1 MTRNQMTRSMTAFS
15 RHEHGAAVW
24 EIRSVNH
31 RYLDVSFRMPE
42 NLRHLETELKS
53 QFKDK
58 VQRGKIECSLKVNAS
73 ELTTQFSLN
82 QKLVQDLH
90 FAMGQVAEITG
101 IEDRGDILSLL
112 RWPNVLV
119 TEESGDETIIEA
131 RQGFT
136 VAVDQLVEMR
146 EREGKELAGLLDC
159 RLIDIEATVEKL
171 REETPAIIEHQH
183 ARLLKR
189 LSDIDIEV
197 EPGRVEQELVSLA
210 QKLDVAE
217 ELDRLVTHVL
227 EVRRN
232 LKADE
237 PVGRRLDFL
246 MQELNREANT
256 LSSKAAATSTTMQAV
271 DLKVSI
277 EQMREQIQNIE

>member
-1 MTRNQMTRSMTAFS
+1 MIRSMTAFS
-15 RHEHGAAVW
+15 RHEYGAAVW

-42 NLRHLETELKS
+42 KLRHLETDLKS

-58 VQRGKIECSLKVNAS
+58 VQRGKIECSLKVNAG
-73 ELTTQFSLN
+73 ELKTRVSIN
-82 QKLVQDLH
+82 QDLVQDLDQ
-90 FAMGQVAEITG
+90 AMSQVAAITG
-101 IEDRGDILSLL
+101 MEDRGDILSLL
-112 RWPNVLV
+112 RWPDVL
-119 TEESGDETIIEA
+119 TIEESGDELITEA
-131 RQGFT
+131 QQSFT
-136 VAVDQLVEMR
+136 LAVDQLVEMR
-146 EREGKELAGLLDC
+146 AREGKELASLLDS
-159 RLIDIEATVEKL
+159 RLVDIETTVEKL
-171 REETPAIIEHQH
+171 REETPAIIAHQH
-183 ARLLKR
+183 EKLLKR
-189 LSDIDIEV
+189 LDDIDVEV
-197 EPGRVEQELVSLA
+197 EQGRVEQELVILA

-232 LKADE
+232 LEADE

-256 LSSKAAATSTTMQAV
+256 LSSKAAAASTTMQAV

>member
-1 MTRNQMTRSMTAFS
+1 MIRSMTAFS

-42 NLRHLETELKS
+42 KLRHLETELKS

-58 VQRGKIECSLKVNAS
+58 VQRGKIECSLKVNAG
-73 ELTTQFSLN
+73 ELKTRISIN
-82 QKLVQDLH
+82 QDLVQDLH

-101 IEDRGDILSLL
+101 MQDRGDILSLL
-112 RWPNVLV
+112 RWPDVLT
-119 TEESGDETIIEA
+119 TEESGDELIMDA
-131 RQGFT
+131 QQSFT
-136 VAVDQLVEMR
+136 LAVDQLVEMR
-146 EREGKELAGLLDC
+146 EREGKELAGLLDR
-159 RLIDIEATVEKL
+159 RLSDIETTVEKL
-171 REETPAIIEHQH
+171 REETPAIIAHQH
-183 ARLLKR
+183 ERLLKR
-189 LSDIDIEV
+189 LGDIDVEV
-197 EPGRVEQELVSLA
+197 EPGRIEQELVILA

-232 LKADE
+232 LMADE

>member
-1 MTRNQMTRSMTAFS
+1 MTAFS

-58 VQRGKIECSLKVNAS
+58 VQRGKIECSLKINAGKPKTRIS
-73 ELTTQFSLN
+73 IN
-82 QKLVQDLH
+82 QDLVQDLH
-90 FAMGQVAEITG
+90 FVMGQVAEITG
-101 IEDRGDILSLL
+101 MEDRGDILSLL
-112 RWPNVLV
+112 RWPDVLI
-119 TEESGDETIIEA
+119 TEESGAELILDV
-131 RQGFT
+131 RQGFRL
-136 VAVDQLVEMR
+136 AVDQLVEMR
-146 EREGKELAGLLDC
+146 EREGMELAGLLDS
-159 RLIDIEATVEKL
+159 RLIDIEKTVEKL
-171 REETPAIIEHQH
+171 REEIPAIIAHQH
-183 ARLLKR
+183 ERLLKR
-189 LSDIDIEV
+189 LGDIDIEV
-197 EPGRVEQELVSLA
+197 EPGRVEQELVILA

-217 ELDRLVTHVL
+217 ELDRLVTHVV

-232 LKADE
+232 LKVDE

>member
-1 MTRNQMTRSMTAFS
+1 MIRSMTAFS
-15 RHEHGAAVW
+15 RHEYGAAVW

-42 NLRHLETELKS
+42 KLRHLETDLKS

-58 VQRGKIECSLKVNAS
+58 VQRGKIECSLKVNTG
-73 ELTTQFSLN
+73 ELKTRVSIN
-82 QKLVQDLH
+82 QDRVQDLDQ
-90 FAMGQVAEITG
+90 AMSQVAAITG
-101 IEDRGDILSLL
+101 MEDRGDILSLL
-112 RWPNVLV
+112 RWPDVL
-119 TEESGDETIIEA
+119 TIEESGDELITEA
-131 RQGFT
+131 QQSFT
-136 VAVDQLVEMR
+136 LAVDQLVEMR
-146 EREGKELAGLLDC
+146 EREGKELASLLDS
-159 RLIDIEATVEKL
+159 RLVDIETTVEKL
-171 REETPAIIEHQH
+171 REETPAIIAHQH
-183 ARLLKR
+183 EKLLKR
-189 LSDIDIEV
+189 LDDIDVEV
-197 EPGRVEQELVSLA
+197 EQGRVEQELVILA

-232 LKADE
+232 LEADE

-256 LSSKAAATSTTMQAV
+256 LSSKAAAASTTMQAV

>member
-1 MTRNQMTRSMTAFS
+1 MTRSMTAFS
-15 RHEHGAAVW
+15 RAEHGAAVW

-42 NLRHLETELKS
+42 NLRHLETELKA
-53 QFKDK
+53 QFKNK
-58 VQRGKIECSLKVNAS
+58 VHRGKIECSLKINSS
-73 ELTTQFSLN
+73 ELKTRIRIN
-82 QKLVQDLH
+82 EALVADLH

-101 IEDRGDILSLL
+101 MEDRGDILSLL
-112 RWPNVLV
+112 RWPDVLT
-119 TEESGDETIIEA
+119 TEESGDELISDA
-131 RQGFT
+131 REGFKLT
-136 VAVDQLVEMR
+136 VGQLVEMR
-146 EREGKELAGLLDC
+146 EREGQELAGLLNS
-159 RLIDIEATVEKL
+159 RLIDIEKTVDIL
-171 REETPAIIEHQH
+171 REETPAIIAHQH
-183 ARLLKR
+183 EKLLKR
-189 LSDIDIEV
+189 LGDIDAEV
-197 EPGRVEQELVSLA
+197 EPGRVEQELVILA

-232 LKADE
+232 LKMDE

-256 LSSKAAATSTTMQAV
+256 LSSKAAAISTTMQAV

>member
-1 MTRNQMTRSMTAFS
+1 MIRSMTAFS

-42 NLRHLETELKS
+42 KLRHLETELKS

-58 VQRGKIECSLKVNAS
+58 VQGGKIECSLKVNPG
-73 ELTTQFSLN
+73 ELKTRISIN
-82 QKLVQDLH
+82 QDLVQDLH
-90 FAMGQVAEITG
+90 LAMGQVAEITG
-101 IEDRGDILSLL
+101 MEDRGDILSLL
-112 RWPNVLV
+112 RWPDVLT
-119 TEESGDETIIEA
+119 TEESGDELIMDA
-131 RQGFT
+131 QQSFT
-136 VAVDQLVEMR
+136 LAVDQLVEMR
-146 EREGKELAGLLDC
+146 EREGRELARLLDR
-159 RLIDIEATVEKL
+159 RLIDIETTVEKL
-171 REETPAIIEHQH
+171 REETPAIITHQH
-183 ARLLKR
+183 ERLLKR
-189 LSDIDIEV
+189 LGDIDVEV
-197 EPGRVEQELVSLA
+197 EPGRVEQELVILA

>member
-1 MTRNQMTRSMTAFS
+1 MIRSMTAFS
-15 RHEHGAAVW
+15 RHEYGAAVW

-42 NLRHLETELKS
+42 KLRHLETDLKS

-58 VQRGKIECSLKVNAS
+58 VQRGKIECSLKINAG
-73 ELTTQFSLN
+73 ELKTQVSIN
-82 QKLVQDLH
+82 QDLVQDLDQ
-90 FAMGQVAEITG
+90 AMSQVAAITG
-101 IEDRGDILSLL
+101 MEDRGDILSLL
-112 RWPNVLV
+112 RWPDVL
-119 TEESGDETIIEA
+119 TIEESGDELITEA
-131 RQGFT
+131 QQSFT
-136 VAVDQLVEMR
+136 LAVDQLVEMR
-146 EREGKELAGLLDC
+146 EREGKELASLLDS
-159 RLIDIEATVEKL
+159 RLDDIETTVEKL
-171 REETPAIIEHQH
+171 REETPAIIAHQH
-183 ARLLKR
+183 EKLLKR
-189 LSDIDIEV
+189 LDDIDVEV
-197 EPGRVEQELVSLA
+197 EQGRVEQELVILA

-227 EVRRN
+227 EVTRN
-232 LKADE
+232 LEADE

-256 LSSKAAATSTTMQAV
+256 LSSKAAAASTTMQAV

>member
-1 MTRNQMTRSMTAFS
+1 MIRSMTAFS

-42 NLRHLETELKS
+42 KLRHLETELKS

-58 VQRGKIECSLKVNAS
+58 VQRGKIECSLKVNPS
-73 ELTTQFSLN
+73 ELKTRISIN
-82 QKLVQDLH
+82 QDLVQDLH
-90 FAMGQVAEITG
+90 LAMGQVAEITG
-101 IEDRGDILSLL
+101 MEDRGDILSLL
-112 RWPNVLV
+112 RWPDVLT
-119 TEESGDETIIEA
+119 TEESGDELIIDA
-131 RQGFT
+131 QQSFT
-136 VAVDQLVEMR
+136 LAVDQLVEMR
-146 EREGKELAGLLDC
+146 EREGRELAGLLDR
-159 RLIDIEATVEKL
+159 RLIDIETTVEKL
-171 REETPAIIEHQH
+171 REETPAIITHQH
-183 ARLLKR
+183 ERLLKR
-189 LSDIDIEV
+189 LGDIDVEV
-197 EPGRVEQELVSLA
+197 EPGRVEQELVILA

>member
-1 MTRNQMTRSMTAFS
+1 MTRSMTAFS
-15 RHEHGAAVW
+15 RQEHGVAVW

-58 VQRGKIECSLKVNAS
+58 IQRGKIECSLKINAG
-73 ELTTQFSLN
+73 ELKTRISIN
-82 QKLVQDLH
+82 QHLVQDLH
-90 FAMGQVAEITG
+90 AAMGQIAEITG
-101 IEDRGDILSLL
+101 MEDRGDILSLL
-112 RWPNVLV
+112 RWPDVLT
-119 TEESGDETIIEA
+119 TEASGDDQVTDA
-131 RQGFT
+131 RQGFKLA
-136 VAVDQLVEMR
+136 VAQLVDMR
-146 EREGKELAGLLDC
+146 QREGTELAGLLEA
-159 RLIDIEATVEKL
+159 RLGDIENTVGKL
-171 REETPAIIEHQH
+171 REETPAIIAHQH
-183 ARLLKR
+183 ERLLRR
-189 LSDIDIEV
+189 LGDIDVEV
-197 EPGRVEQELVSLA
+197 DPGRVEQELVMLA

-232 LKADE
+232 LTVDE

>member
-1 MTRNQMTRSMTAFS
+1 MTAFS

-82 QKLVQDLH
+82 QNLVQDLH

-101 IEDRGDILSLL
+101 MEDRGDILSLL

-119 TEESGDETIIEA
+119 TEESSDEVIIEA
-131 RQGFT
+131 REGFT
-136 VAVDQLVEMR
+136 LAVDQLVEMR

-159 RLIDIEATVEKL
+159 RLIDIETTVEKL
-171 REETPAIIEHQH
+171 REEAPAIIEHQH
-183 ARLLKR
+183 ERLLKR

-197 EPGRVEQELVSLA
+197 EPGRIEQELVILA

>member
-1 MTRNQMTRSMTAFS
+1 MTAFS

-42 NLRHLETELKS
+42 KLRRLETELKS

-58 VQRGKIECSLKVNAS
+58 VQRGKIECSLKVNAG
-73 ELTTQFSLN
+73 ELKTRISIN
-82 QKLVQDLH
+82 QDLVQDLH

-101 IEDRGDILSLL
+101 MEDRGDILSLL
-112 RWPNVLV
+112 RWPDVLT
-119 TEESGDETIIEA
+119 TEESGDELIMDA
-131 RQGFT
+131 QQSFAL
-136 VAVDQLVEMR
+136 AVDQLVEMR
-146 EREGKELAGLLDC
+146 EREGKELAGLLDR
-159 RLIDIEATVEKL
+159 RLIDIETTVEKL
-171 REETPAIIEHQH
+171 REETPAIIAHQH
-183 ARLLKR
+183 ERLLKR
-189 LSDIDIEV
+189 LGDIDVEV
-197 EPGRVEQELVSLA
+197 EPGRVEQELVILA

>member
-1 MTRNQMTRSMTAFS
+1 MIRSMTAFS

-42 NLRHLETELKS
+42 KLRHLETELES

-58 VQRGKIECSLKVNAS
+58 VQRGKIECSLKVNAG
-73 ELTTQFSLN
+73 ELKTRISIN
-82 QKLVQDLH
+82 QDLVQDLH

-101 IEDRGDILSLL
+101 LEDRGDILSLL
-112 RWPNVLV
+112 RWPDVLT
-119 TEESGDETIIEA
+119 TEESGDELIIDA
-131 RQGFT
+131 QQSFT
-136 VAVDQLVEMR
+136 LAVDQLVEMR
-146 EREGKELAGLLDC
+146 EREGKELAGLLDR
-159 RLIDIEATVEKL
+159 RLIDIEMTVEKL
-171 REETPAIIEHQH
+171 REETPAIIAHQH
-183 ARLLKR
+183 ERLLKR
-189 LSDIDIEV
+189 LGDIDVEV
-197 EPGRVEQELVSLA
+197 EPGRVEQELVILA

>member
-1 MTRNQMTRSMTAFS
+1 MIRSMTAFS

-42 NLRHLETELKS
+42 KLRHLETELKS

-58 VQRGKIECSLKVNAS
+58 VQRGKIECSLKVNPG
-73 ELTTQFSLN
+73 ELKTRISIN
-82 QKLVQDLH
+82 QDLVQDLH
-90 FAMGQVAEITG
+90 LAMGQVAEITG
-101 IEDRGDILSLL
+101 MEDRGDILSLL
-112 RWPNVLV
+112 RWPDVLT
-119 TEESGDETIIEA
+119 TEESGDELIMDA
-131 RQGFT
+131 QQSFT
-136 VAVDQLVEMR
+136 LAVDQLVEMR
-146 EREGKELAGLLDC
+146 EREGRELAGLLDR
-159 RLIDIEATVEKL
+159 RLIDIETTVEKL
-171 REETPAIIEHQH
+171 REETPAIITHQH
-183 ARLLKR
+183 ERLLKR
-189 LSDIDIEV
+189 LGDIDVEV
-197 EPGRVEQELVSLA
+197 EPGRVEQELVILA

>member
-1 MTRNQMTRSMTAFS
+1 
-15 RHEHGAAVW
+15 
-24 EIRSVNH
+24 
-31 RYLDVSFRMPE
+31 MPE

-82 QKLVQDLH
+82 QNLVQDLH

-101 IEDRGDILSLL
+101 MEDRGDILSLL

-159 RLIDIEATVEKL
+159 RLIDIETTVEKL
-171 REETPAIIEHQH
+171 REETPAIIAHQH
-183 ARLLKR
+183 ERLLKR

-197 EPGRVEQELVSLA
+197 EPGRIEQELVILA

>member
-1 MTRNQMTRSMTAFS
+1 MIRSMTAFS
-15 RHEHGAAVW
+15 RHEYGAAVW

-42 NLRHLETELKS
+42 KLRHLETDLKS

-58 VQRGKIECSLKVNAS
+58 VQRGKIECSLKINAG
-73 ELTTQFSLN
+73 ELKTRVSIN
-82 QKLVQDLH
+82 QDLVQDLDQ
-90 FAMGQVAEITG
+90 AMSQVAAITG
-101 IEDRGDILSLL
+101 MEDRGDILSLL
-112 RWPNVLV
+112 RWPDVL
-119 TEESGDETIIEA
+119 TIEESGDELITEA
-131 RQGFT
+131 QQSFT
-136 VAVDQLVEMR
+136 LAVDQLVEMR
-146 EREGKELAGLLDC
+146 EREGKELASLLDS
-159 RLIDIEATVEKL
+159 RLVDIETTVEKL
-171 REETPAIIEHQH
+171 REETPAIIAHQH
-183 ARLLKR
+183 EKLLKR
-189 LSDIDIEV
+189 LDDIDVEV
-197 EPGRVEQELVSLA
+197 EQGRVEQELVILA

-232 LKADE
+232 LEADE

-256 LSSKAAATSTTMQAV
+256 LSSKAAAASTTMQAV

>member
-1 MTRNQMTRSMTAFS
+1 MTAFS
-15 RHEHGAAVW
+15 RYEYGAAVW

-53 QFKDK
+53 LFKDK
-58 VQRGKIECSLKVNAS
+58 VNRGKIECSLKINTG
-73 ELTTQFSLN
+73 ELKTRISIN
-82 QKLVQDLH
+82 EDLVADLH
-90 FAMGQVAEITG
+90 YAMGQVAEITG
-101 IEDRGDILSLL
+101 MENRGDILSLL
-112 RWPNVLV
+112 RWPDVLT
-119 TEESGDETIIEA
+119 TESSSEELIEDA
-131 RQGFT
+131 RQGFGF
-136 VAVDQLVEMR
+136 AVVQLVEMR
-146 EREGKELAGLLDC
+146 AREGKELSGLLDS
-159 RLIDIEATVEKL
+159 RLIDIEATVDNL
-171 REETPAIIEHQH
+171 REQTPAIIAHQH
-183 ARLLKR
+183 EKLIKR
-189 LSDIDIEV
+189 LSEIDVEV
-197 EPGRVEQELVSLA
+197 EPGRVEQELVILA

-217 ELDRLVTHVL
+217 ELDRLVTHVI

-232 LKADE
+232 LKMDE

>member
-1 MTRNQMTRSMTAFS
+1 MTRSMTAFS

-82 QKLVQDLH
+82 QNLVQDLH
-90 FAMGQVAEITG
+90 CAMGQVVEITG
-101 IEDRGDILSLL
+101 MEDRGDILSLL

-119 TEESGDETIIEA
+119 TEESSDEVIIEA
-131 RQGFT
+131 RGGFT
-136 VAVDQLVEMR
+136 LAVDQLVEMR
-146 EREGKELAGLLDC
+146 EREGKQLAGLLDC
-159 RLIDIEATVEKL
+159 RLIDIETTVEKL
-171 REETPAIIEHQH
+171 REETPTIIAHQH
-183 ARLLKR
+183 ERLLKR

-197 EPGRVEQELVSLA
+197 EPGRVEQELVILA

>member
-1 MTRNQMTRSMTAFS
+1 MIRSMTAFS

-42 NLRHLETELKS
+42 KLRHLETELKS

-58 VQRGKIECSLKVNAS
+58 VQRGKIECSLKVNAG
-73 ELTTQFSLN
+73 ELKTRISIN
-82 QKLVQDLH
+82 QDLVQDLH

-101 IEDRGDILSLL
+101 MQDRGDILSLL
-112 RWPNVLV
+112 LWPDVLT
-119 TEESGDETIIEA
+119 TEESGDELIMDA
-131 RQGFT
+131 QQSFT
-136 VAVDQLVEMR
+136 LAVDQLVEMR
-146 EREGKELAGLLDC
+146 EREGKELAGLLDR
-159 RLIDIEATVEKL
+159 RLIDIETTVEKL
-171 REETPAIIEHQH
+171 REETPAIIAHQH
-183 ARLLKR
+183 ERLLKR
-189 LSDIDIEV
+189 LGDIDVEV
-197 EPGRVEQELVSLA
+197 EPGRIEQELVILA

>member
-1 MTRNQMTRSMTAFS
+1 MIRSMTAFS
-15 RHEHGAAVW
+15 RHEHGTAVW

-42 NLRHLETELKS
+42 KLRHLETELKS

-58 VQRGKIECSLKVNAS
+58 VQRGKIECSLKVNAG
-73 ELTTQFSLN
+73 ELKTRISIN
-82 QKLVQDLH
+82 QDLVQDLH

-101 IEDRGDILSLL
+101 MQDRGDILSLL
-112 RWPNVLV
+112 LWPDVLT
-119 TEESGDETIIEA
+119 TEESGDELIMDA
-131 RQGFT
+131 QQSFT
-136 VAVDQLVEMR
+136 LAVDQLVEMR
-146 EREGKELAGLLDC
+146 EREGKELAGLLDR
-159 RLIDIEATVEKL
+159 RLSDIETTVEKL
-171 REETPAIIEHQH
+171 REETPAIIAHQH
-183 ARLLKR
+183 ERLLKR
-189 LSDIDIEV
+189 LGDIDVEV
-197 EPGRVEQELVSLA
+197 EPGRIEQELVILA

>member
-1 MTRNQMTRSMTAFS
+1 MIRSMTAFS
-15 RHEHGAAVW
+15 RHEYGAAVW

-42 NLRHLETELKS
+42 KLRHLETDLKS

-58 VQRGKIECSLKVNAS
+58 VQRGKIECSLKINAG
-73 ELTTQFSLN
+73 ELKTRVSIN
-82 QKLVQDLH
+82 QDLVQDLDQ
-90 FAMGQVAEITG
+90 AMSQVAAITG
-101 IEDRGDILSLL
+101 MEDRGDILSLL
-112 RWPNVLV
+112 RWPDVL
-119 TEESGDETIIEA
+119 TIEESGDELITEA
-131 RQGFT
+131 QQSFT
-136 VAVDQLVEMR
+136 LAVDQLVEMR
-146 EREGKELAGLLDC
+146 EREGKELASLLDS
-159 RLIDIEATVEKL
+159 RLVDIETTVEKL
-171 REETPAIIEHQH
+171 REETPAIIAHQH
-183 ARLLKR
+183 EKLLKR
-189 LSDIDIEV
+189 LDDIDVEV
-197 EPGRVEQELVSLA
+197 EQGRVEQELVILA
-210 QKLDVAE
+210 QKLDVTE

-232 LKADE
+232 LEADE

-256 LSSKAAATSTTMQAV
+256 LSSKAAAASTTMQAV

>member
-1 MTRNQMTRSMTAFS
+1 MTKSMTAFS
-15 RHEHGAAVW
+15 RYEYGAAVW

-53 QFKDK
+53 LFKDK
-58 VQRGKIECSLKVNAS
+58 VNRGKIECSLKINTG
-73 ELTTQFSLN
+73 ELKTRISIN
-82 QKLVQDLH
+82 EDLVADLH
-90 FAMGQVAEITG
+90 YAMGQVAEITG
-101 IEDRGDILSLL
+101 MENRGDILSLL
-112 RWPNVLV
+112 RWPDVLT
-119 TEESGDETIIEA
+119 TESSSEELIEDA
-131 RQGFT
+131 RQGFGF
-136 VAVDQLVEMR
+136 AVVQLVEMR
-146 EREGKELAGLLDC
+146 AREGKELSGLLDS
-159 RLIDIEATVEKL
+159 RLIDIEATVDNL
-171 REETPAIIEHQH
+171 REQTPAIIAHQH
-183 ARLLKR
+183 EKLIKR
-189 LSDIDIEV
+189 LSEIDVEV
-197 EPGRVEQELVSLA
+197 EPGRVEQELVILA

-217 ELDRLVTHVL
+217 ELDRLVTHVI

-232 LKADE
+232 LKMDE

>member
-1 MTRNQMTRSMTAFS
+1 MIRSMTAFS

-42 NLRHLETELKS
+42 KLRHLATELKS

-58 VQRGKIECSLKVNAS
+58 VQRGKIECSLKVNAG
-73 ELTTQFSLN
+73 ELKTRISIN
-82 QKLVQDLH
+82 QDLVQDLH
-90 FAMGQVAEITG
+90 IAMGQVAAITG
-101 IEDRGDILSLL
+101 MEDRGDILSLL
-112 RWPNVLV
+112 RWPDVLT
-119 TEESGDETIIEA
+119 TEESGDELIIDA
-131 RQGFT
+131 RQSFT
-136 VAVDQLVEMR
+136 LAVDQLVEMR
-146 EREGKELAGLLDC
+146 EREGKELAGLLDR
-159 RLIDIEATVEKL
+159 RLIDIETTVEKL
-171 REETPAIIEHQH
+171 REETPAIIAHQH
-183 ARLLKR
+183 ERLLKR
-189 LSDIDIEV
+189 LADIDVEV
-197 EPGRVEQELVSLA
+197 EPGRVEQELVILA